1 MRSLSLAALLVA
13 ALPLSAQAGTAIPNP
28 TFTPPPT
35 FTATP
40 TPVGTDET
48 ALFAGLNW
56 TFGAQ
61 GNGPSAAV
69 GVIRSEVD
77 AAGDVKGAI
86 LSFNIG
92 LQGGDVG
99 DVRLVGFTGNGD
111 IAGQLGLGIDFDGS
125 GAFGV
130 GGFLTNYAQGG
141 LTFGF
146 NGDVGGFLGIHSYQ
160 FLEPRMEMRQDRKVN

>member
-13 ALPLSAQAGTAIPNP
+13 ALPLSAQAGIEHLA
-28 TFTPPPT
+28 
-35 FTATP
+35 
-40 TPVGTDET
+40 PVGADET

-111 IAGQLGLGIDFDGS
+111 IAGQLGLGFDFDGS

-160 FLEPRMEMRQDRKVN
+160 FLEPRVELPPV